1 MPDFGRARAILFDK
15 DGTLFDFQ
23 KSWGPLG
30 ARVIAELSGGDPELA
45 AALAEAAG
53 YNIAERRYLPGSAL
67 VSGSSDMIAAPW
79 AALLS
84 GWTAADLE
92 TWLNDQA
99 EAASEASMA
108 PAVADLPGLLARLSD
123 AGYALG
129 VATHDGEAPARRHLE
144 QAGAL
149 AAFGFISGYDSG
161 YPPKPAPGVLQA
173 FARSAGVAVDS
184 VVMVGDSLLDLRL
197 ARSAGALAAVGVLT
211 GPAGADLLTAEA
223 DLVLPDIGGLPEILR
238 I

>member
-30 ARVIAELSGGDPELA
+30 AQVIGELSEGDAEMA
-45 AALAEAAG
+45 AALAEAGG
-53 YNIAERRYLPGSAL
+53 YDLASERYLPGSPL
-67 VSGSSDMIAAPW
+67 VSGSADKIAEAW
-79 AALLS
+79 AALLP
-84 GWTAADLE
+84 GREAADLE
-92 TWLNDQA
+92 WWLNDQA

-108 PAVADLPGLLARLSD
+108 TAVADLPGLLARLAA
-123 AGYALG
+123 AGMALG
-129 VATHDGEAPARRHLE
+129 VATHDGEAPARRHLA

-149 AAFGFISGYDSG
+149 SAFGFISGYDSG
-161 YPPKPAPGVLQA
+161 YPPKPAPEVLRA
-173 FARSAGVAVDS
+173 FAHSAGVAVES

-197 ARSAGALAAVGVLT
+197 AHTSGALAAVGVLT
-211 GPAGADLLTAEA
+211 GPAEEELLATEA
-223 DLVLPDIGGLPEILR
+223 DVILPDIGGLPEILR